1 MSILTVFEA
10 TPNRVRSLTRLV
22 QYLGPI
28 QRDDLFQNFMPNK
41 ADSAQFGQLLRE
53 TARLNLVEDNKG
65 EISVGS
71 LFETAADIA
80 NDQQFIHRIET
91 ELMRDSDEESENEP
105 FRFALAWLLTQESGQ
120 PIPWTSDQNLIMKE
134 QMEGADLYDITNK
147 SRFAM
152 LCYWARYL
160 GYADGL
166 NSRDGFTVIPDPTEA
181 IARRLQR
188 VFAETSRLPIGRFFE
203 RIAIDCPVLEGGAS
217 RSIVESRL
225 YRKRSDLQISS
236 STALALWRLEERKH
250 IKVDH
255 VSDAETWLLSRTTA
269 AVGAGS
275 ARGVSHIEMTG

>member
-1 MSILTVFEA
+1 MSVLTIFEA

-53 TARLNLVEDNKG
+53 TARLKLVAENKS

-71 LFETAADIA
+71 LIETADIA
-80 NDQQFIHRIET
+80 NDQQFVHRIEI
-91 ELMRDSDEESENEP
+91 ELMRDSDEESGNGP
-105 FRFALAWLLTQESGQ
+105 FRFALAWLLAQESGR
-120 PIPWTSDQNLIMKE
+120 PIPWTSDQNLSMKE

-166 NSRDGFTVIPDPTEA
+166 SSRDGFTVIPDPTEA

-188 VFAETSRLPIGRFFE
+188 VFAETPRLPIARFFE
-203 RIAIDCPVLEGGAS
+203 RMAIDCPVLEGGAA
-217 RSIVESRL
+217 RLTVESRL
-225 YRKRSDLQISS
+225 HSKRSDLQISS
-236 STALALWRLEERKH
+236 SSALALWRLEERKL

-255 VSDAETWLLSRTTA
+255 VSDAETWLLPRTTA
-269 AVGAGS
+269 AVGAGG
-275 ARGVSHIEMTG
+275 ARSVSHIEMTG